1 MGGRAIDR
9 LVVVGANHRSS
20 ALALR
25 DQLFVEDPQV
35 PAALD
40 DLRKAGLEEVL
51 LLSTCDRVEIVA
63 TADDVAH
70 AGAVAMD
77 FLAGRAGLP
86 AVDVAGQ
93 VYTLTGVEAVR
104 HLFAVASALDSLM
117 IGEPHVLGQV
127 KAAHRQCRDAALS
140 GPDLDAC
147 LQAAFATAKR
157 VRSET
162 VIAEGPVSVA
172 SSAVQAGRDLF
183 GDLSRCRVLLAGG
196 GDMGDLVCESF
207 MAAGVTDVTVTA
219 RRPSRAERMAQ
230 AYGAHVL
237 PFEGFASGIA
247 EAEIVIASVGGRT
260 WSVTEEA
267 VKAALKK
274 RRQRPILIVDAG
286 IPGDVE
292 AAVNRID
299 NAFLYDLEDLERL
312 AEQGRHQRE
321 AAAQA
326 AWAVVAEE
334 VARFV
339 SASAQRTA
347 VPAIAALHRRFEAER
362 TRALA
367 EAHGD
372 AEKATR
378 LLVGRLLHHPSEALR
393 ALGGADEDRYT
404 AAQAL
409 LKSLFHLDDDPE
421 PSSTAGQGQQD
432 TE

>member
-1 MGGRAIDR
+1 MGARAIDR
-9 LVVVGANHRSS
+9 LVIVGANHRSS
-20 ALALR
+20 TLALR

-40 DLRKAGLEEVL
+40 DLRRAGLDEAL
-51 LLSTCDRVEIVA
+51 LLSTCDRVEVIA
-63 TADDVAH
+63 AADDVAH
-70 AGAVAMD
+70 AGALALG
-77 FLAGRAGLP
+77 FLAGRAGQEAEDLG
-86 AVDVAGQ
+86 AQ
-93 VYTLTGVEAVR
+93 VYTLTGAEAVR

-140 GPDLDAC
+140 GPDLEAC

-157 VRSET
+157 VRTET
-162 VIAEGPVSVA
+162 AIAEGPVSVA

-183 GDLSRCRVLLAGG
+183 GDLSRCRLLLAGG

-219 RRPSRAERMAQ
+219 RRASRAERLAQ

-237 PFEGFASGIA
+237 PFEAFAPGLA
-247 EAEIVIASVGGRT
+247 EAEIVVAGVGGRT

-274 RRQRPILIVDAG
+274 RRQRPILVIDAG

-312 AEQGRHQRE
+312 AEQGRVQRE

-339 SASAQRTA
+339 AANAQRTA
-347 VPAIAALHRRFEAER
+347 VPAVAALHRRFEAER
-362 TRALA
+362 ARALA

-393 ALGGADEDRYT
+393 ALGAENNEQYE

-409 LKSLFHLDDDPE
+409 LRSLFRLDDE
-421 PSSTAGQGQQD
+421 

>member
-9 LVVVGANHRSS
+9 LVIVGANHRSS

-25 DQLFVEDPQV
+25 DLLFVEDPQV
-35 PAALD
+35 PAALE
-40 DLRKAGLEEVL
+40 DLRKAGLGEAL
-51 LLSTCDRVEIVA
+51 LLSTCDRVEIIA
-63 TADDVAH
+63 TADDAAR
-70 AGAVAMD
+70 AGAVALD
-77 FLAGRAGLP
+77 FLAARAGQG
-86 AVDVAGQ
+86 VDDLSGQ
-93 VYTLTGVEAVR
+93 VYTLTGAEAVR
-104 HLFAVASALDSLM
+104 HLFAVAAALDSLM

-140 GPDLDAC
+140 SPDLEAC
-147 LQAAFATAKR
+147 LQAAYAAAKR
-157 VRSET
+157 VRNET
-162 VIAEGPVSVA
+162 AIAEGPVSVA

-183 GDLSRCRVLLAGG
+183 GDLGRCRLLLAGG

-207 MAAGVTDVTVTA
+207 MAAGVQSVTVTA
-219 RRPSRAERMAQ
+219 RRPSRAERMAR
-230 AYGAHVL
+230 AYGGHVL
-237 PFEGFASGIA
+237 PFEGFGPGLA

-326 AWAVVAEE
+326 AWAVVAED

-339 SASAQRTA
+339 AANAQRMA
-347 VPAIAALHRRFEAER
+347 VPAVAALHRRFEAER
-362 TRALA
+362 ARALA

-393 ALGGADEDRYT
+393 ALGGADKAQYD

-409 LKSLFHLDDDPE
+409 LTRLFRLDEDSGPH
-421 PSSTAGQGQQD
+421 
-432 TE
+432 